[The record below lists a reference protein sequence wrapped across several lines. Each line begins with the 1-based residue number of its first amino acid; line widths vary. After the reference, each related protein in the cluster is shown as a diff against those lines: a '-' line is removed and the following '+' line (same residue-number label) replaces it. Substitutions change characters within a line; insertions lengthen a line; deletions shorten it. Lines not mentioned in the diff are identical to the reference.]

1 MKDLNTVRDGR
12 DLRLQ
17 PCAQLPELV
26 LIGRT
31 EIQQPLPKLDV
42 PFDPGCLNLYL
53 GYKGSKQMQAQ
64 GRTWTLTA
72 GECFMTP
79 PGVDHATGPMP
90 VSRCAHY
97 WLRVD
102 VSLSEPFL
110 GSAEHEPLREAL
122 RELGIV
128 HGRFSEALFAGVR
141 GIYGTCA
148 SSSGQMESLR
158 VVDVRCQLV
167 LVLLRLV
174 ELAYAQPAD
183 LESDP
188 RMQVLLDHIDRHL
201 GEDLS
206 VQDLAAMAG
215 CSVSAVQ
222 ALFKRHQ
229 GLSPGEYI
237 IRCRMRAAEQILLAS
252 DLPLRAIAER
262 LGFADERHFSTAFRR
277 YHGEPP
283 GRFRTQRL
291 S

>member
-1 MKDLNTVRDGR
+1 MVKDGR
-12 DLRLQ
+12 DLRIQ

-31 EIQQPLPKLDV
+31 EIQQPLPKLEV
-42 PFDPGCLNLYL
+42 PFAPGCLNLYL

-97 WLRVD
+97 WLRLD
-102 VSLSEPFL
+102 ISRPEAFL
-110 GSAEHEPLREAL
+110 GSVEHEPLRQAL
-122 RELGIV
+122 QALGIV
-128 HGRFSEALFAGVR
+128 HGRFSQALFAGVR
-141 GIYGTCA
+141 GIYDTCA
-148 SSSGQMESLR
+148 SPGQQTGLMR
-158 VVDVRCQLV
+158 VVDLRCQMV
-167 LVLLRLV
+167 LVLLRLL
-174 ELAYAQPAD
+174 ELAQGRAAD

-188 RMQVLLDHIDRHL
+188 RMQVLLDYIDRHL

-215 CSVSAVQ
+215 CSISAVQ

-237 IRCRMRAAEQILLAS
+237 TRCRMRAAEQILLTAS
-252 DLPLRAIAER
+252 MPLRAIAER

-283 GRFRTQRL
+283 GRFRTQRRHP
-291 S
+291 